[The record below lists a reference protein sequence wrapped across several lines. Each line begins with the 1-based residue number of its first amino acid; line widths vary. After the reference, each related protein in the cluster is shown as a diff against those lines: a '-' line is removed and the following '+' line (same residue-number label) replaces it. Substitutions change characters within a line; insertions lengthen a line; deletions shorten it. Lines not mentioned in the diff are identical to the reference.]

1 MKYIIVAIVLIS
13 GVLSAPAPQESSAVS
28 QVADAAAT
36 IVRYFF
42 DWYPNNEGYRY
53 TYVISR
59 I

>member
-28 QVADAAAT
+28 QVVNQAAAT

-53 TYVISR
+53 TYVV
-59 I
+59 